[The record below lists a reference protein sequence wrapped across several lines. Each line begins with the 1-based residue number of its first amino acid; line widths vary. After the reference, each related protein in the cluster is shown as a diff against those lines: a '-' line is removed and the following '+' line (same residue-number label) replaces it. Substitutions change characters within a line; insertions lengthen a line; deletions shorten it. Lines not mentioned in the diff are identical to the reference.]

1 MKTFLAIATAGL
13 VALTL
18 TAAFA
23 PAASAGP
30 APRAATPVVA
40 SGFTN
45 PNAPAPTE
53 LSDGCEEVNSSPPSY
68 WAAFIGIGFNAGEV
82 VSVTFT
88 NPEDGAT
95 TGYLKINSIT
105 RDLTSIPGTA
115 SWVVRNTD
123 TYEVYREYDT
133 GTSDWT
139 WSCGVTAAPQDH
151 CTNGTWEVLGYKN
164 QGQCIATMQANEH
177 AGKVPPQ

>member
-1 MKTFLAIATAGL
+1 MKTFLATATAGL

-18 TAAFA
+18 TTAFA

-30 APRAATPVVA
+30 ASRAATPVA
-40 SGFTN
+40 GSGFTN
-45 PNAPAPTE
+45 PNAPAATE
-53 LSDGCEEVNSSPPSY
+53 LSDGCEELNSSPPSY

-82 VSVTFT
+82 VSVNFT
-88 NPEDGAT
+88 NAMDGAT

-123 TYEVYREYDT
+123 TYAVYREYDQ

-139 WSCGVTAAPQDH
+139 WSCGVAAAPRDQ
-151 CTNGTWEVLGYKN
+151 CKNGAWEGLGFKN
-164 QGQCIATMQANEH
+164 QGQCMAAIHANGH
-177 AGKVPPQ
+177 SDKS